1 MTRRFSRQSAVGSLK
16 RKNMRICVYCA
27 SSMGNN
33 EVFAQAARELGQWIG
48 QNGHSLVYGG
58 ACCGTMGILADAA
71 LQSGAYVHGIIPR
84 FFEHYSFEVV
94 HKNLSGITLVDDMA
108 ERKNLLVKEAHVFV
122 VLPGSYGTMDE
133 LFETLALCQLKQIEK
148 PVFLLNINGFYN
160 PLLAQLDQMQEC
172 GFLKSSNRALL
183 SVADNLA
190 SMTQAIS
197 EYSQQHP
204 KLL

>member
-1 MTRRFSRQSAVGSLK
+1 
-16 RKNMRICVYCA
+16 
-27 SSMGNN
+27 MGNN

-148 PVFLLNINGFYN
+148 PVFLLNINEFYN
-160 PLLAQLDQMQEC
+160 PLLVQLDQMQEC

-190 SMTQAIS
+190 SMAQAIS